1 MRSSGPEG
9 RVFESPH
16 SDQKRLETKGFQSFF
31 IVLIVNLCYNQLNKI
46 LRGESDLNLLVID
59 GQGGQLGSQ
68 IIKAIRT
75 RYSDINIIA
84 VGTNATATTSM
95 IKSGANQGATGE
107 NPVVVASRKADI
119 IIGPVGIV
127 IADSLLGEITPKMAV
142 AIGQSDATKI
152 LIPVNKCDNLVAG
165 VPNLTTTALIDDTLN
180 KLQEIINK
188 KCL

>member
-1 MRSSGPEG
+1 M
-9 RVFESPH
+9 
-16 SDQKRLETKGFQSFF
+16 
-31 IVLIVNLCYNQLNKI
+31 
-46 LRGESDLNLLVID
+46 NLLVID

-75 RYSDINIIA
+75 RYNDINIVA

-95 IKSGANQGATGE
+95 IKAGANQGATGE
-107 NPVVVASRKADI
+107 NPVIVASRKADV

-142 AIGQSDATKI
+142 AIGQSNATKI
-152 LIPVNKCDNLVAG
+152 LVPINKCENLVAG

-180 KLQEIINK
+180 KLQETISK
-188 KCL
+188 KFL

>member
-1 MRSSGPEG
+1 M
-9 RVFESPH
+9 
-16 SDQKRLETKGFQSFF
+16 
-31 IVLIVNLCYNQLNKI
+31 
-46 LRGESDLNLLVID
+46 NLLVID

-75 RYSDINIIA
+75 RYNDINIIA

-95 IKSGANQGATGE
+95 IKAGANQGATGE
-107 NPVVVASRKADI
+107 NPVIVASRKADV

-142 AIGQSDATKI
+142 AIGQSNATKI
-152 LIPVNKCDNLVAG
+152 LVPVNKCDNLVAG
-165 VPNLTTTALIDDTLN
+165 VTNLTTTALIDDALN

-188 KCL
+188 KLFNT

>member
-1 MRSSGPEG
+1 
-9 RVFESPH
+9 
-16 SDQKRLETKGFQSFF
+16 
-31 IVLIVNLCYNQLNKI
+31 
-46 LRGESDLNLLVID
+46 VID

-75 RYSDINIIA
+75 RYNDINIVA

-95 IKSGANQGATGE
+95 IKAGANQGATGE
-107 NPVVVASRKADI
+107 NPVIVASRKADV

-142 AIGQSDATKI
+142 AIGQSNATKI
-152 LIPVNKCDNLVAG
+152 LVPINKCENLVAG

-180 KLQEIINK
+180 KLQETISK